1 MRGEVVLITGGS
13 SGIGLATAHLFQ
25 EEGADVWIT
34 ARDEQKLA
42 RAAESLGGSV
52 RFHPCDVSDAT
63 SLDALTARI
72 REEAGRLDVLVGSAG
87 QLDLGECEGAAE
99 VAEQLMRVN
108 YLGVVRTVAANLP
121 LLRAG
126 SRRSIIFLSSFVGRV
141 TPPYWS
147 AYSASKH
154 AVQAYA
160 HALRQELRPEG
171 FHVGLVLPGPV
182 RSPMTEDVIGTPMY
196 PIPFA
201 VPIIETEQVA
211 RAIVSSVLRRRKE
224 VAVPRHFGPLLRLGS
239 AIPAVV
245 DMLYRPYRPAP

>member
-13 SGIGLATAHLFQ
+13 SGIGLATARLFREQ
-25 EEGADVWIT
+25 GADIWIT

-52 RFHPCDVSDAT
+52 RFHPCDVSDAP
-63 SLDALTARI
+63 SFDALTARI
-72 REEAGRLDVLVGSAG
+72 RDESGRLDVLVSSAG
-87 QLDLGECEGAAE
+87 QLDLGRCENAAE
-99 VAEQLMRVN
+99 VAEHLMRVN
-108 YLGVVRTVAANLP
+108 YLGVVRTVAASLP
-121 LLRAG
+121 LLRLG
-126 SRRSIIFLSSFVGRV
+126 SRRSLVFLSSFVGRL

-154 AVQAYA
+154 ALQAYA

-182 RSPMTEDVIGTPMY
+182 RSPMTEGLLGTPMY
-196 PIPFA
+196 PIPFG
-201 VPIIETEQVA
+201 VPVIRTEQVA

-239 AIPAVV
+239 AVPTLV
-245 DMLYRPYRPAP
+245 DLLYRPYRR